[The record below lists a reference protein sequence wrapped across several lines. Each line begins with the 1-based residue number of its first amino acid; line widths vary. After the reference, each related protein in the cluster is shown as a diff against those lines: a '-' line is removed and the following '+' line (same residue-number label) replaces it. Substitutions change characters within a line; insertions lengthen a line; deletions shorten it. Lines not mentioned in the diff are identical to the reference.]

1 MILIKFQDL
10 TANQYP
16 VQNVPIR
23 MWQLVLKEKLTVIWT
38 SCKSFCIIGKYCA

>member
-10 TANQYP
+10 AANQYP

-23 MWQLVLKEKLTVIWT
+23 MWQLVLKEKLTVIRLKT
-38 SCKSFCIIGKYCA
+38 